1 MGINVTGDN
10 NAVASSAGGGSAT
23 ASTNVP
29 PSPHL
34 TNELEK
40 IHMMLALLAK
50 LQASVWETLGA
61 GTAQLPPERAAI
73 IIKEAKKLEAQ
84 VRRGRLR
91 DKSIRLALRKLTT
104 AATPVVS
111 LLAQANEVKD
121 LVTKLLH

>member
-34 TNELEK
+34 TGELEK
-40 IHMMLALLAK
+40 IHKMLALLAK
-50 LQASVWETLGA
+50 LQASVWENLGA